1 MRRLQNSPYVLSH
14 IRLKQLRRLGPDLDT
29 LAAQAAL
36 AKIGYA
42 LADACKLTIDMK
54 NPLVAKIFR
63 DMAAILEIK
72 GENVFRVRAYARAAD
87 AIEGL
92 ADDVAELAAKGVLT
106 VIPGI
111 GKDLAGKIGE
121 IVATGTCAGYEELK
135 NEVPPGFLELMSVP
149 NVGPKTAKLL
159 SERLGVKSVAELD
172 AAIAA
177 GRLTGI
183 PGIKEKTVE
192 NILRGIALF
201 KQGRERMVL
210 PAARELKDKFVGE
223 LRKLPEVARISE
235 AGSLRRAK
243 ETVRD
248 IDILVVSKQPEKV
261 MDAFARLPWV
271 KEVIAKGATKASVR
285 TADDVQVDCRV
296 VEENAYGAA
305 LLYFTG
311 SKNFNVHLR
320 TIGVRN
326 GWKTSEYGVF
336 RLEKNGTETILAG
349 KTEEDIF
356 KLFGMAYIPPE
367 LREDTGEIELAL
379 KDSLPRLVTRADIK
393 GDLHAHS
400 KWSDGVNT
408 VAEMAAAARSLGY
421 EYLAVTDHSQSLKV
435 ARGLSIEAV
444 RRKREEVDALNEKLR
459 GFRVLFGAEVDIDND
474 GGLDYPDEVLAG
486 FDIVVAAVHTGFRQS
501 REQLTR
507 RVTRACANKHV
518 HIIAHPTGRVWG
530 EREGYAIDMEEVFA
544 ACRDT
549 NTALEINSFPDR
561 LDLSDGHCRQAK
573 ERGVRI
579 AINTD
584 SHAVSHLANMEL
596 GVSVARRGWLEA
608 RDVVNTL
615 PLDRLFKT
623 IK

>member
-1 MRRLQNSPYVLSH
+1 
-14 IRLKQLRRLGPDLDT
+14 
-29 LAAQAAL
+29 
-36 AKIGYA
+36 
-42 LADACKLTIDMK
+42 MK
-54 NPLVAKIFR
+54 NSLVAKIFR
-63 DMAAILEIK
+63 DMAAILEIQ

-87 AIEGL
+87 TIEGL
-92 ADDVAELAAKGVLT
+92 SDDVTELAAKGALT

-111 GKDLAGKIGE
+111 GKDLAGKIQE
-121 IVATGTCAGYEELK
+121 IIATGTCAGYEEIK
-135 NEVPPGFLELMSVP
+135 KDVPPGILELMSVP

-159 SERLGVKSVAELD
+159 SDRLGVKSAAELE

-177 GRLTGI
+177 GKLAGI
-183 PGIKEKTVE
+183 PGIKEKSIA

-201 KQGRERMVL
+201 KQGRERMVF
-210 PAARELKDKFVGE
+210 PVARELKDKFVGE
-223 LRKLPEVARISE
+223 LKKLPEVERISE

-261 MDAFARLPWV
+261 MDAFTRVPWV
-271 KEVIAKGATKASVR
+271 KEIIAKGPTKASVR

-326 GWKTSEYGVF
+326 GWKTNEYGVF
-336 RLEKNGTETILAG
+336 SAEAHPGLSDKPGGKFLAG

-356 KLFGMAYIPPE
+356 KLFGMAYVPPE

-379 KDSLPRLVTRADIK
+379 KNSLPRLVTREDIK

-400 KWSDGVNT
+400 KWSDGTNT
-408 VAEMAAAARSLGY
+408 IAEMAAAARSLGY

-444 RRKREEVDALNEKLR
+444 QKKREEIDALNAKLR
-459 GFRVLFGAEVDIDND
+459 GFRILFGAEVDIDNE
-474 GGLDYPDEVLAG
+474 GGLDYPDEVLKG
-486 FDIVVAAVHTGFRQS
+486 FDIVVAAVHTGFKQS

-530 EREGYAIDMEEVFA
+530 AREAYAIDMDEVFT

-561 LDLSDGHCRQAK
+561 LDLNDGHCRQAK

-579 AINTD
+579 AIDTD
-584 SHAVSHLANMEL
+584 SHAVGHLGNMGL
-596 GVSVARRGWLEA
+596 GVSVARRGWLEG
-608 RDVVNTL
+608 RDVINTL
-615 PLDRLFKT
+615 PLDRLFKS